1 MFSHDKRNV
10 VTRHTIYTFCLE
22 ILCSL
27 WLIVGFKLTVQGSL
41 FLCSAA
47 SNTFF
52 RAIHCTVSADV
63 HQVSY
68 NLSALNSKGS
78 LAFLIAT
85 WFNPLNAR
93 LLFFCVSVSISVRDD
108 KECTKLFP
116 NSITLTAHFFSHVC
130 AVQGQTYAAGLMAP
144 LCLCLSHIC
153 LWALMSFL
161 CLVKMWLGSLQQIS
175 VLFCFSLFNYDD
187 GNLCSSTVYA
197 GQGTLSSDFTQVHAD
212 PIVMCPHTNDKK
224 KKLVHFTVH

>member
-1 MFSHDKRNV
+1 MF
-10 VTRHTIYTFCLE
+10 TI
-22 ILCSL
+22 
-27 WLIVGFKLTVQGSL
+27 VPV
-41 FLCSAA
+41 
-47 SNTFF
+47 
-52 RAIHCTVSADV
+52 
-63 HQVSY
+63 QVSY

-93 LLFFCVSVSISVRDD
+93 LLFFWVSVSISVRDD

-175 VLFCFSLFNYDD
+175 VLFCFVFLCLIMMMGIYVHPQCMQAKVPSPQTLPKCTQTQSLCVLTQMTKKEVGPLYGSLESIMQQPVSVQARGSPVTRRCMPPFPP
-187 GNLCSSTVYA
+187 A
-197 GQGTLSSDFTQVHAD
+197 G
-212 PIVMCPHTNDKK
+212 I
-224 KKLVHFTVH
+224 

>member
-1 MFSHDKRNV
+1 MQLPTHFFGPFTARFLLMF
-10 VTRHTIYTFCLE
+10 TI
-22 ILCSL
+22 
-27 WLIVGFKLTVQGSL
+27 VPV
-41 FLCSAA
+41 
-47 SNTFF
+47 
-52 RAIHCTVSADV
+52 
-63 HQVSY
+63 QVSY

-197 GQGTLSSDFTQVHAD
+197 GQGTLSSDFTQLHAD

>member
-1 MFSHDKRNV
+1 MF
-10 VTRHTIYTFCLE
+10 TI
-22 ILCSL
+22 
-27 WLIVGFKLTVQGSL
+27 VPV
-41 FLCSAA
+41 
-47 SNTFF
+47 
-52 RAIHCTVSADV
+52 
-63 HQVSY
+63 QVSY

-175 VLFCFSLFNYDD
+175 VLFCFVF
-187 GNLCSSTVYA
+187 LCLIMMMGIYVHPQSVYA